1 MTTTTKTIREIQ
13 YIGPDGQPLEYVPT
27 STSAGQAITH
37 HPRLSTSSTGGGG
50 GGYEGYPP
58 SIENRSASTT
68 AQPAFVGGQPGQS
81 GGPQQAYANYAE
93 YPHRPPTPP
102 SPSDRSNSPPP
113 QHREPGRIF
122 ILSKS
127 FLRIYHFRNIFTIA
141 IFVDFQESYMELPE
155 KRNTF
160 CNDFIYIGSFLK
172 FLFCLRLCKFKKT
185 FSTQSIML

>member
-27 STSAGQAITH
+27 STSAGPITH
-37 HPRLSTSSTGGGG
+37 HPRLSTSST

-68 AQPAFVGGQPGQS
+68 AQPAFGGQPGQS
-81 GGPQQAYANYAE
+81 GGPGQQAYANYAE

-113 QHREPGRIF
+113 QHREPGKIF
-122 ILSKS
+122 FSH
-127 FLRIYHFRNIFTIA
+127 FLNQTKIPGKRRLVQLRSLKNCF
-141 IFVDFQESYMELPE
+141 E
-155 KRNTF
+155 K
-160 CNDFIYIGSFLK
+160 
-172 FLFCLRLCKFKKT
+172 
-185 FSTQSIML
+185 